1 MSRYYCQTSVSRQER
16 ANQRHHLI
24 ASSSLTLKLEVL
36 LGTLKEKLELAGL
49 PIKSTVAQFMASR
62 NPAWWT
68 VLHAIEPKD
77 RKKVTFATASQILL
91 SILDLLGVA
100 LIGVIGAL
108 SINGI
113 QSKRA
118 GNRVEQ
124 LLGFLNLDN
133 FTFQQQVAALG
144 ILATT
149 VLIAKTLLSIMI
161 SRRILNFL
169 SSRGA
174 RISHKILK
182 KFLSQDLTDVNKY
195 SQQEIIYASTTG
207 VQNLTTG
214 VIAATTNLLVDAS
227 LLFVLFI
234 GLAVVS
240 PSLAITTLATFIIIA
255 AILNSLMKNK
265 AFALGSDEMKYSVES
280 NEKIWEIL
288 NTYRE
293 ATVRNTRDY
302 YVDEIGQIRLKVSNA
317 IAQKIFLPYIGK
329 YVMEVS
335 MIVGAL
341 LITGVQFYFYD
352 ATAAITGLTLF
363 MAATTRIAPA
373 ILRLQQGLVQIKN
386 FLGNSAVTIELLKLE
401 REPDAK
407 AKEEVRPSSTMDFQP
422 EITLRNIDYKYEVD
436 SEFQIKD
443 LSLNIHAGEHVAFVG
458 PSGSGK
464 TTLVDIILGVIKP
477 DSGEVTISGISPLAA
492 FKNWPQC
499 VSYVPQQTSIS
510 NRSLR
515 ENILLG
521 LRAELENDTKIKSA
535 LSRAG
540 LPHLVDDLPNGL
552 DTVLGDNGFKLSGG
566 QRQRIGIARA
576 LYTSPSLLVMDEATS
591 ALDASTED
599 EITKTLLE
607 LKQEITLITIAHR
620 LSTVREADRVFYLD
634 KGRIEAEGTFDEVR
648 SKVPNFDIQANLM
661 GL

>member
-1 MSRYYCQTSVSRQER
+1 
-16 ANQRHHLI
+16 
-24 ASSSLTLKLEVL
+24 
-36 LGTLKEKLELAGL
+36 
-49 PIKSTVAQFMASR
+49 MASR
-62 NPAWWT
+62 NPAWWA

-77 RKKVTFATASQILL
+77 RKKVTFATVSQILL

-113 QSKRA
+113 QSKKA

-124 LLGFLNLDN
+124 LLEFLNLDN
-133 FTFQQQVAALG
+133 FTFQQQVAVLG
-144 ILATT
+144 ILATA

-182 KFLSQDLTDVNKY
+182 KFLNQDLTDVNKY

-214 VIAATTNLLVDAS
+214 IIAATTNLFVDAS
-227 LLFVLFI
+227 LLFVLFV

-240 PSLAITTLATFIIIA
+240 PSLAITTLTTFVIIA
-255 AILNSLMKNK
+255 AILNGLLKNK
-265 AFALGSDEMKYSVES
+265 AFAVGSDEMKYSVES

-302 YVDEIGQIRLKVSNA
+302 YVEEIGQIRLKVSNA

-386 FLGNSAVTIELLKLE
+386 FLGNSAVTIELLNLE
-401 REPDAK
+401 REPA
-407 AKEEVRPSSTMDFQP
+407 AKEQEEVQPSSTMDFQP
-422 EITLRNIDYKYEVD
+422 EIILRNIHYKYEGD

-443 LSLNIHAGEHVAFVG
+443 LSIKIHAGEHVAFVG

-464 TTLVDIILGVIKP
+464 TTLVDIILGVIRP
-477 DSGEVTISGISPLAA
+477 DSGEVTISGINPLKA
-492 FKNWPQC
+492 FKTWPQF
-499 VSYVPQQTSIS
+499 VSYVPQQTTIS

-521 LRAELENDTKIKSA
+521 LKAEHENDTKIQGA
-535 LSRAG
+535 LIKAG
-540 LPHLVDDLPNGL
+540 LRNLIGDLPNGL
-552 DTVLGDNGFKLSGG
+552 DTILGDNGFKLSGG

-576 LYTSPSLLVMDEATS
+576 LYSSPSLLVMDEATS

-607 LKQEITLITIAHR
+607 LREEFTLITIAHR

-634 KGRIEAEGTFDEVR
+634 QGRIEAEGTFDEVR
-648 SKVPNFDIQANLM
+648 GKVPNFDKQANLM

>member
-1 MSRYYCQTSVSRQER
+1 
-16 ANQRHHLI
+16 
-24 ASSSLTLKLEVL
+24 
-36 LGTLKEKLELAGL
+36 
-49 PIKSTVAQFMASR
+49 MASR

-113 QSKRA
+113 QSKKA

-124 LLGFLNLDN
+124 LLSFLNLDN
-133 FTFQQQVAALG
+133 FTFQQQVAVLG
-144 ILATT
+144 ILATS
-149 VLIAKTLLSIMI
+149 VLIAKTFLSILI

-182 KFLSQDLTDVNKY
+182 KFLSQDLTEVNKY

-214 VIAATTNLLVDAS
+214 VIAATTNLLVDSS
-227 LLFVLFI
+227 LLVVLFM
-234 GLAVVS
+234 GLFVVS
-240 PSLAITTLATFIIIA
+240 PSLAITTLVTFLLIA
-255 AILNSLMKNK
+255 GILHSLLKDR
-265 AFALGSDEMKYSVES
+265 AFGLGSDEMKFSVES

-293 ATVRNTRDY
+293 ATVRNTRNH
-302 YVDEIGQIRLKVSNA
+302 YVDEIGEIRLRVSDV
-317 IAQKIFLPYIGK
+317 IAQRIFMPYIGK

-373 ILRLQQGLVQIKN
+373 ILRLQQGMIQIKN
-386 FLGNSAVTIELLKLE
+386 YLGNSSVTIELLSLNAAIQE
-401 REPDAK
+401 SDES
-407 AKEEVRPSSTMDFQP
+407 EVLLTSPGVFQA
-422 EITLRNIDYKYEVD
+422 EVELKNVNFTYESN

-443 LSLNIHAGEHVAFVG
+443 LSFKIKSGQHVAFVG

-477 DSGEVTISGISPLAA
+477 DSGDIKMSGMKPLDAY
-492 FKNWPQC
+492 KNWPQS

-521 LRAELENDTKIKSA
+521 LDQDLESDVKIEQALAKSGLRNLVHELPE
-535 LSRAG
+535 G
-540 LPHLVDDLPNGL
+540 LN
-552 DTVLGDNGFKLSGG
+552 TVLGDNGFKLSGG

-599 EITKTLLE
+599 EITKTLHE

-620 LSTVREADRVFYLD
+620 LSTVREADCVFYLD
-634 KGRIEAEGTFDEVR
+634 KGRIEAEGTFEEVR
-648 SKVPNFDIQANLM
+648 SKVPNFDKQANLM

>member
-1 MSRYYCQTSVSRQER
+1 MEEPWPM
-16 ANQRHHLI
+16 
-24 ASSSLTLKLEVL
+24 LKLEVL
-36 LGTLKEKLELAGL
+36 LETHHQGKLELAGHS
-49 PIKSTVAQFMASR
+49 IKSSIARFMASR

-77 RKKVTFATASQILL
+77 RKKVTLATTFQILL

-108 SINGI
+108 SISGI
-113 QSKRA
+113 QSKKA

-124 LLGFLNLDN
+124 LLGFLNLEN
-133 FTFQQQVAALG
+133 LSFQQQVAVLG
-144 ILATT
+144 VIATL
-149 VLIAKTLLSIMI
+149 VLIAKTVLSILI

-169 SSRGA
+169 SSRSA
-174 RISHKILK
+174 MISQKILK
-182 KFLSQDLTDVNKY
+182 KLLNQDLTEINRY
-195 SQQEIIYASTTG
+195 SQQEVIYASTTG

-214 VIAATTNLLVDAS
+214 VIAATSNLFVDTSLLLV
-227 LLFVLFI
+227 LFF

-240 PSLAITTLATFIIIA
+240 PSLAVTTVVTFTIIGV
-255 AILNSLMKNK
+255 ILNNLMRNK
-265 AFALGSDEMKYSVES
+265 AFALGSDEMKFNVES

-293 ATVRNTRDY
+293 ATVRSTRDH
-302 YVDEIGQIRLKVSNA
+302 YVDEIGQIRLRVSNA

-352 ATAAITGLTLF
+352 AAAAITGLTLF

-386 FLGNSAVTIELLKLE
+386 YLGNSAVTIELLHLQE
-401 REPDAK
+401 DFENNSEANSNFIAPVNFRP
-407 AKEEVRPSSTMDFQP
+407 EVS
-422 EITLRNIDYKYEVD
+422 LRTVNYKYKENSD
-436 SEFQIKD
+436 FEIKN
-443 LSLNIHAGEHVAFVG
+443 LSLVIRSGEHVALVG

-464 TTLVDIILGVIKP
+464 TTLVDIILGVIRP
-477 DSGEVTISGISPLAA
+477 DSGQVTISGMPPLTA
-492 FKNWPQC
+492 FGIWPQF
-499 VSYVPQQTSIS
+499 VSYVPQQTTIS

-521 LRAELENDTKIKSA
+521 LKDESASDEKIQQVLSKS
-535 LSRAG
+535 G
-540 LPHLVDDLPNGL
+540 LGNLINDLPNGL

-620 LSTVREADRVFYLD
+620 LSTVRNADRVFYLD
-634 KGRIEAEGTFDEVR
+634 KGRIEAEGTFEEVR
-648 SKVPNFDIQANLM
+648 TRVPNFDKQANLM

>member
-1 MSRYYCQTSVSRQER
+1 
-16 ANQRHHLI
+16 
-24 ASSSLTLKLEVL
+24 
-36 LGTLKEKLELAGL
+36 
-49 PIKSTVAQFMASR
+49 MASR

-113 QSKRA
+113 QSKKA

-124 LLGFLNLDN
+124 LLEFLNLN
-133 FTFQQQVAALG
+133 NLTFQQQVAVLG
-144 ILATT
+144 ILATA

-182 KFLSQDLTDVNKY
+182 KFLNQDLTEVNKY

-214 VIAATTNLLVDAS
+214 VIAATTNLFVDAS
-227 LLFVLFI
+227 LLLVLFV

-240 PSLAITTLATFIIIA
+240 PSLAITTLTTFIIIA
-255 AILNSLMKNK
+255 AILNSLMKNR

-302 YVDEIGQIRLKVSNA
+302 YVDEIGQIRLRVSNA

-335 MIVGAL
+335 MILGAL

-386 FLGNSAVTIELLKLE
+386 FLGNSAVTIELLNLE

-407 AKEEVRPSSTMDFQP
+407 AKEEVHPSSTMDFQP

-443 LSLNIHAGEHVAFVG
+443 LSLNIHACEHVAFVG

-477 DSGEVTISGISPLAA
+477 DSGEVTISGFSPLAT
-492 FKNWPQC
+492 FKKWPQC

-521 LRAELENDTKIKSA
+521 LKTEFDNDMKIKNA
-535 LSRAG
+535 LSKAG
-540 LPHLVDDLPNGL
+540 LGNLIDDLPNGL
-552 DTVLGDNGFKLSGG
+552 DTILGDNGFKLSGG

-634 KGRIEAEGTFDEVR
+634 
-648 SKVPNFDIQANLM
+648 
-661 GL
+661 

>member
-1 MSRYYCQTSVSRQER
+1 MGSPLVPR
-16 ANQRHHLI
+16 
-24 ASSSLTLKLEVL
+24 LEVL
-36 LGTLKEKLELAGL
+36 LGTQDEKLELAGL
-49 PIKSTVAQFMASR
+49 SIKYSIARIMASR

-91 SILDLLGVA
+91 SVLDLLGVA

-113 QSKRA
+113 QSKKA
-118 GNRVEQ
+118 GNRVVQ
-124 LLGFLNLDN
+124 LLEFLNLDD
-133 FTFQQQVAALG
+133 FTFQQQVAVLG
-144 ILATT
+144 ILATA
-149 VLIAKTLLSIMI
+149 VLIAKTLLSIII

-182 KFLSQDLTDVNKY
+182 KFLNQDLTEVNKY

-214 VIAATTNLLVDAS
+214 VIAATTNLFVDAS
-227 LLFVLFI
+227 LLFVLFV
-234 GLAVVS
+234 GMAVVS
-240 PSLAITTLATFIIIA
+240 PSLAITTLTTFVIIA

-302 YVDEIGQIRLKVSNA
+302 YVDEIGQIRLRVSNA

-335 MIVGAL
+335 MILGAL

-386 FLGNSAVTIELLKLE
+386 FLGNSAVTIELLNLE
-401 REPDAK
+401 REPAAK
-407 AKEEVRPSSTMDFQP
+407 AREEVHSSSTMDFHP
-422 EITLRNIDYKYEVD
+422 DITLRNIDYKYEVD

-443 LSLNIHAGEHVAFVG
+443 LSLKIHAGEHVAFVG

-477 DSGEVTISGISPLAA
+477 DSGEVTISGIDPLAA
-492 FKNWPQC
+492 FKTWPQC

-521 LRAELENDTKIKSA
+521 LKAELENDTKIERT
-535 LSRAG
+535 LSKAG
-540 LPHLVDDLPNGL
+540 LGNLIDNLPNGL
-552 DTVLGDNGFKLSGG
+552 DTILGDNGFKLSGG

-634 KGRIEAEGTFDEVR
+634 KGRIEAEGTFEEVR
-648 SKVPNFDIQANLM
+648 GKVPNFDKQANLM

>member
-1 MSRYYCQTSVSRQER
+1 MET
-16 ANQRHHLI
+16 HHH
-24 ASSSLTLKLEVL
+24 
-36 LGTLKEKLELAGL
+36 GKLELAGL
-49 PIKSTVAQFMASR
+49 LIKSSIARLMASR

-113 QSKRA
+113 QSKKA

-124 LLGFLNLDN
+124 LLSFLNLDN
-133 FTFQQQVAALG
+133 FTFQQQVAVLG
-144 ILATT
+144 ILATS
-149 VLIAKTLLSIMI
+149 VLIAKTFLSILI

-182 KFLSQDLTDVNKY
+182 KFLSQDLTEVNKY

-214 VIAATTNLLVDAS
+214 VIAATTNLLVDSS
-227 LLFVLFI
+227 LLVVLFM
-234 GLAVVS
+234 GLFVVS
-240 PSLAITTLATFIIIA
+240 PSLAITTLVTFLLIA
-255 AILNSLMKNK
+255 GILHSLLKDR
-265 AFALGSDEMKYSVES
+265 AFGLGSDEMKFSVES

-293 ATVRNTRDY
+293 ATVRNTRNH
-302 YVDEIGQIRLKVSNA
+302 YVDEISEIRLRVSDV
-317 IAQKIFLPYIGK
+317 IAQRIFMPYIGK

-373 ILRLQQGLVQIKN
+373 ILRLQQGMIQIKN
-386 FLGNSAVTIELLKLE
+386 YLGNSSVTIELLSLNAAIQE
-401 REPDAK
+401 SDES
-407 AKEEVRPSSTMDFQP
+407 EVLLTSTGVFQA
-422 EITLRNIDYKYEVD
+422 EVELKNVNFTYESN

-443 LSLNIHAGEHVAFVG
+443 LSFKIKSGQHVAFVG

-477 DSGEVTISGISPLAA
+477 DSGDIKMSGMKPLDAY
-492 FKNWPQC
+492 KNWPQS

-521 LRAELENDTKIKSA
+521 LDQDLESDVKIEQALAKSGLRNLVHELPE
-535 LSRAG
+535 G
-540 LPHLVDDLPNGL
+540 LN
-552 DTVLGDNGFKLSGG
+552 TVLGDNGFKLSGG

-599 EITKTLLE
+599 EITKTLHE

-634 KGRIEAEGTFDEVR
+634 KGRIEAEGTFEEVR
-648 SKVPNFDIQANLM
+648 SKVPNFDKQANLM

>member
-1 MSRYYCQTSVSRQER
+1 
-16 ANQRHHLI
+16 
-24 ASSSLTLKLEVL
+24 
-36 LGTLKEKLELAGL
+36 
-49 PIKSTVAQFMASR
+49 MASR

-108 SINGI
+108 SISGI
-113 QSKRA
+113 QSKKA

-124 LLGFLNLDN
+124 LLTFLNLEN
-133 FTFQQQVAALG
+133 LTFQQQVAVLG
-144 ILATT
+144 VLATS
-149 VLIAKTLLSIMI
+149 VLIAKTLLSILI
-161 SRRILNFL
+161 SRKILYFL

-174 RISHKILK
+174 KISHKILK
-182 KFLSQDLTDVNKY
+182 KFLNQDLTEVNKY

-214 VIAATTNLLVDAS
+214 VIAATTSLIVDAS
-227 LLFVLFI
+227 LLIVLFI
-234 GLAVVS
+234 GLVVVS
-240 PSLAITTLATFIIIA
+240 PSLAVTTLTTFLIIA
-255 AILNSLMKNK
+255 IILNGSMKNK
-265 AFALGSDEMKYSVES
+265 AFALGSDEMKYSVSS

-293 ATVRNTRDY
+293 ATVRNTRNH

-341 LITGVQFYFYD
+341 LITGVQFYLYD

-386 FLGNSAVTIELLKLE
+386 FLGNSAITIELLNFQADIGNLG
-401 REPDAK
+401 
-407 AKEEVRPSSTMDFQP
+407 EEHANFMTPKDFRP
-422 EITLRNIDYKYEVD
+422 EVTLNNLSYKYKID
-436 SEFQIKD
+436 SEFEIKD
-443 LSLNIHAGEHVAFVG
+443 LSLQIRSGEHVAFVG

-464 TTLVDIILGVIKP
+464 TTLVDLILGVIKP
-477 DSGEVTISGISPLAA
+477 DLGQVTISGVPPLVA
-492 FKNWPQC
+492 FGLWPQN
-499 VSYVPQQTSIS
+499 VSYVPQQTTIS

-521 LRAELENDTKIKSA
+521 LHQDFESDVKIERALVKSGLGHLIHELPA
-535 LSRAG
+535 
-540 LPHLVDDLPNGL
+540 GL

-599 EITKTLLE
+599 EITRTLVE
-607 LKQEITLITIAHR
+607 LKKEITLITIAHR
-620 LSTVREADRVFYLD
+620 LSTVRDADRVFYLD
-634 KGRIEAEGTFDEVR
+634 KGQIKAEGTFDEVR
-648 SKVPNFDIQANLM
+648 DKVPNFDKQANLM

>member
-1 MSRYYCQTSVSRQER
+1 
-16 ANQRHHLI
+16 
-24 ASSSLTLKLEVL
+24 
-36 LGTLKEKLELAGL
+36 
-49 PIKSTVAQFMASR
+49 MASR
-62 NPAWWT
+62 NPGWWT

-113 QSKRA
+113 QSKKA

-124 LLGFLNLDN
+124 LLEFLNLDN

-144 ILATT
+144 ILATA

-182 KFLSQDLTDVNKY
+182 KFLNQDLTEVNKY

-214 VIAATTNLLVDAS
+214 VIAATTNLFVDAS
-227 LLFVLFI
+227 LLFVLFV
-234 GLAVVS
+234 GLALVS
-240 PSLAITTLATFIIIA
+240 PSLAITTLTTFVIIA
-255 AILNSLMKNK
+255 TILNSLMKNK

-302 YVDEIGQIRLKVSNA
+302 YVDEIGEIRLRVSNA

-373 ILRLQQGLVQIKN
+373 ILRLQQGLAQIKN
-386 FLGNSAVTIELLKLE
+386 FLGNSAVTIELLTLE

-443 LSLNIHAGEHVAFVG
+443 LSLKIHAGEHVAFVG

-464 TTLVDIILGVIKP
+464 TTLVDIILGVIRP
-477 DSGEVTISGISPLAA
+477 DSGEVTISRINPLEA
-492 FKNWPQC
+492 FKKWPQC

-521 LRAELENDTKIKSA
+521 LRAELENDTKIESA

-648 SKVPNFDIQANLM
+648 SKVPNFDKQANLM

>member
-1 MSRYYCQTSVSRQER
+1 M
-16 ANQRHHLI
+16 
-24 ASSSLTLKLEVL
+24 KD
-36 LGTLKEKLELAGL
+36 LELAGL
-49 PIKSTVAQFMASR
+49 LIKSSIARFMASR
-62 NPAWWT
+62 SPAWWT
-68 VLHAIEPKD
+68 VVHAIEPKD
-77 RKKVTFATASQILL
+77 RKKVSLATTAQIFL

-113 QSKRA
+113 QSKKA
-118 GNRVEQ
+118 GGRVEQ
-124 LLGFLNLDN
+124 LLEFLNLDN
-133 FTFQQQVAALG
+133 FSFQQQVAILG
-144 ILATT
+144 LLATL
-149 VLIAKTLLSIMI
+149 VLISKTLLSILI

-174 RISHKILK
+174 IISRKILK
-182 KFLSQDLTDVNKY
+182 KFLNQDLSEVNRY

-214 VIAATTNLLVDAS
+214 VIAATSNLLVDSS
-227 LLFVLFI
+227 LLIVLFI
-234 GLAVVS
+234 GLAAVS
-240 PSLAITTLATFIIIA
+240 PSLAATTLVTFLLIA
-255 AILNSLMKNK
+255 AILNNLMRNK
-265 AFALGSDEMKYSVES
+265 AFSIGSDEMRFSIES

-302 YVDEIGQIRLKVSNA
+302 YIEEISRIRLKVSNA

-341 LITGVQFYFYD
+341 LITGIQFYFYD

-386 FLGNSAVTIELLKLE
+386 YLGNSAVTIELLQLSATFQSR
-401 REPDAK
+401 REIDSTLNQLTEFRPEVVV
-407 AKEEVRPSSTMDFQP
+407 EEINYRYENESDF
-422 EITLRNIDYKYEVD
+422 EIR
-436 SEFQIKD
+436 D
-443 LSLNIHAGEHVAFVG
+443 LSLKISSGEHVAFVG

-464 TTLVDIILGVIKP
+464 TTLVDIILGVLRP
-477 DSGEVTISGISPLAA
+477 VSGLVTISGIPPLEA
-492 FKNWPQC
+492 FKSWPQL
-499 VSYVPQQTSIS
+499 VSYVPQQTVIS

-521 LRAELENDTKIKSA
+521 LEDSSENDGKIEQALIKSGLENLIN
-535 LSRAG
+535 
-540 LPHLVDDLPNGL
+540 DLPDGL

-576 LYTSPSLLVMDEATS
+576 LFTDPLLLVMDEATS

-599 EITKTLLE
+599 DITKTLRE
-607 LKQEITLITIAHR
+607 LKKKMTLITIAHR
-620 LSTVREADRVFYLD
+620 LSTVREADRVFYLN
-634 KGRIEAEGTFDEVR
+634 KGCVEAVGTFEEVR
-648 SKVPNFDIQANLM
+648 IKVPNFDKQANLM

>member
-1 MSRYYCQTSVSRQER
+1 
-16 ANQRHHLI
+16 
-24 ASSSLTLKLEVL
+24 
-36 LGTLKEKLELAGL
+36 
-49 PIKSTVAQFMASR
+49 MASR
-62 NPAWWT
+62 NAAWWT
-68 VLHAIEPKD
+68 VLHAVEPKD
-77 RKKVTFATASQILL
+77 RKKVFFATGSQILL

-113 QSKRA
+113 QSKKA

-124 LLGFLNLDN
+124 LLEFLNLNN
-133 FTFQQQVAALG
+133 FTFQQQVAVLG
-144 ILATT
+144 VIATV

-174 RISHKILK
+174 KISRKILK
-182 KFLSQDLTDVNKY
+182 KFLNQDLTEVNKY

-214 VIAATTNLLVDAS
+214 VIAATTSLFVDVS
-227 LLFVLFI
+227 LLFILFV

-240 PSLAITTLATFIIIA
+240 PSLAITTLTTFVIIA
-255 AILNSLMKNK
+255 AILNGLLKNK

-293 ATVRNTRDY
+293 AAVRNTRDY
-302 YVDEIGQIRLKVSNA
+302 YVEEIGQIRLKVSNA

-386 FLGNSAVTIELLKLE
+386 FLGNSAVTIELLNLE
-401 REPDAK
+401 REPARK
-407 AKEEVRPSSTMDFQP
+407 EQEEVQPGSTMDFQP
-422 EITLRNIDYKYEVD
+422 EIILRNIDYKYEVD

-443 LSLNIHAGEHVAFVG
+443 LSIKIHAGEHVAFVG

-464 TTLVDIILGVIKP
+464 TTLVDIILGVIRP
-477 DSGEVTISGISPLAA
+477 DSGDVTISGINPLAA
-492 FKNWPQC
+492 FKIWPQC

-521 LRAELENDTKIKSA
+521 LKAELENDTKIQRA
-535 LSRAG
+535 LTKAG
-540 LPHLVDDLPNGL
+540 LQNLIDDLPNGL
-552 DTVLGDNGFKLSGG
+552 DTILGDNGFKLSGG

-591 ALDASTED
+591 ALDASAED
-599 EITKTLLE
+599 EITKTLLA

-634 KGRIEAEGTFDEVR
+634 KGRIEAEGTFEEVR
-648 SKVPNFDIQANLM
+648 IKVPNFDKQANLM

>member
-1 MSRYYCQTSVSRQER
+1 
-16 ANQRHHLI
+16 
-24 ASSSLTLKLEVL
+24 
-36 LGTLKEKLELAGL
+36 
-49 PIKSTVAQFMASR
+49 
-62 NPAWWT
+62 
-68 VLHAIEPKD
+68 
-77 RKKVTFATASQILL
+77 
-91 SILDLLGVA
+91 
-100 LIGVIGAL
+100 
-108 SINGI
+108 
-113 QSKRA
+113 
-118 GNRVEQ
+118 
-124 LLGFLNLDN
+124 
-133 FTFQQQVAALG
+133 
-144 ILATT
+144 
-149 VLIAKTLLSIMI
+149 MI
-161 SRRILNFL
+161 SQ
-169 SSRGA
+169 
-174 RISHKILK
+174 KILK
-182 KFLSQDLTDVNKY
+182 KLLNQDLTEINRY

-214 VIAATTNLLVDAS
+214 VIAATSNLFVDTSLLLV
-227 LLFVLFI
+227 LFF

-240 PSLAITTLATFIIIA
+240 PSLAVTTLVTFTIIA
-255 AILNSLMKNK
+255 VILNNLMRKK
-265 AFALGSDEMKYSVES
+265 AFALGSDEMKFNVES

-293 ATVRNTRDY
+293 ATVRSTRDH
-302 YVDEIGQIRLKVSNA
+302 YVDEIGQIRLRVSNA

-386 FLGNSAVTIELLKLE
+386 YLGNSAVTIELLHLQE
-401 REPDAK
+401 DFENNSEANSNFIAPVNFRP
-407 AKEEVRPSSTMDFQP
+407 EVS
-422 EITLRNIDYKYEVD
+422 LRTVNYKYKENSD
-436 SEFQIKD
+436 FEIKN
-443 LSLNIHAGEHVAFVG
+443 LSLVIRSGEHVALVG

-464 TTLVDIILGVIKP
+464 TTLVDIILGVIRP
-477 DSGEVTISGISPLAA
+477 DSGQVTISGMPPLTA
-492 FKNWPQC
+492 FGIWPQF
-499 VSYVPQQTSIS
+499 VSYVPQQTTIS

-521 LRAELENDTKIKSA
+521 LKDESASDEKIQQVLSKS
-535 LSRAG
+535 G
-540 LPHLVDDLPNGL
+540 LGNLINDLPNGL

-607 LKQEITLITIAHR
+607 LKQEITLVTIAHR
-620 LSTVREADRVFYLD
+620 LSTVRNADRVFYLD
-634 KGRIEAEGTFDEVR
+634 KGRIEAEGTFEEVR
-648 SKVPNFDIQANLM
+648 TRVPNFDKQANLM

>member
-1 MSRYYCQTSVSRQER
+1 
-16 ANQRHHLI
+16 LI
-24 ASSSLTLKLEVL
+24 E
-36 LGTLKEKLELAGL
+36 
-49 PIKSTVAQFMASR
+49 
-62 NPAWWT
+62 
-68 VLHAIEPKD
+68 
-77 RKKVTFATASQILL
+77 
-91 SILDLLGVA
+91 
-100 LIGVIGAL
+100 
-108 SINGI
+108 
-113 QSKRA
+113 
-118 GNRVEQ
+118 
-124 LLGFLNLDN
+124 
-133 FTFQQQVAALG
+133 
-144 ILATT
+144 
-149 VLIAKTLLSIMI
+149 
-161 SRRILNFL
+161 
-169 SSRGA
+169 
-174 RISHKILK
+174 
-182 KFLSQDLTDVNKY
+182 VNKF

-214 VIAATTNLLVDAS
+214 VIAATSNLFVDTS
-227 LLFVLFI
+227 LLIVLFV
-234 GLAVVS
+234 GLVVVS
-240 PSLAITTLATFIIIA
+240 PSLAITTVMTFAIIA
-255 AILNSLMKNK
+255 AILNSLMKNR
-265 AFALGSDEMKYSVES
+265 AFALGSDEMKYSVAS

-302 YVDEIGQIRLKVSNA
+302 YVDEIGKIRLKVSDA

-341 LITGVQFYFYD
+341 LITGIQFYLYD

-386 FLGNSAVTIELLKLE
+386 YLGNSSVTISLLNLKITSENDDSEKSSNSTFEFYPKVELSK
-401 REPDAK
+401 
-407 AKEEVRPSSTMDFQP
+407 
-422 EITLRNIDYKYEVD
+422 INYKYKAD
-436 SEFQIKD
+436 SDFEISE
-443 LSLNIHAGEHVAFVG
+443 LSLEIKPGEHVAFVG

-477 DSGEVTISGISPLAA
+477 DGGRVTISGVPPLVS
-492 FKNWPQC
+492 FRTWPKK

-521 LRAELENDTKIKSA
+521 LQEDSDNDEKIQNALKKSGLGNLVNELPK
-535 LSRAG
+535 
-540 LPHLVDDLPNGL
+540 GL
-552 DTVLGDNGFKLSGG
+552 DTLLGDNGFKLSGG

-576 LYTSPSLLVMDEATS
+576 LFTTPSLLIMDEATS

-599 EITKTLLE
+599 DITKTLLE

-620 LSTVREADRVFYLD
+620 LSTVRNADRVFYLE
-634 KGRIEAEGTFDEVR
+634 KGRIKAEGTFEEVR
-648 SKVPNFDIQANLM
+648 KIVPNFDIQASLM

>member
-1 MSRYYCQTSVSRQER
+1 
-16 ANQRHHLI
+16 
-24 ASSSLTLKLEVL
+24 
-36 LGTLKEKLELAGL
+36 
-49 PIKSTVAQFMASR
+49 MALR

-68 VLHAIEPKD
+68 VLLAIELKD
-77 RKKVTFATASQILL
+77 RKKVTLATAYQILL
-91 SILDLLGVA
+91 SVLDLLGVA

-113 QSKRA
+113 QSKKA

-124 LLGFLNLDN
+124 LLRFLNLDN
-133 FTFQQQVAALG
+133 LSFQQQVAVLG
-144 ILATT
+144 GIATL
-149 VLIAKTLLSIMI
+149 VLIAKTILSILI

-169 SSRGA
+169 SSRSA
-174 RISHKILK
+174 KISPKILRK
-182 KFLSQDLTDVNKY
+182 LLNQDLTEINKY

-214 VIAATTNLLVDAS
+214 VIAATSNLLVDTS
-227 LLFVLFI
+227 LLLVLFL
-234 GLAVVS
+234 GLAFVS
-240 PSLAITTLATFIIIA
+240 PLLAITTLVTFTIIA
-255 AILNSLMKNK
+255 VILNNLMRNK
-265 AFALGSDEMKYSVES
+265 AFALGSDEMKFSVES

-293 ATVRNTRDY
+293 ATVRSTRDQ

-341 LITGVQFYFYD
+341 LISGVQFYFYD

-386 FLGNSAVTIELLKLE
+386 YLGNSAVTIELLHLQENLE
-401 REPDAK
+401 NISEADSNFIAPINFRP
-407 AKEEVRPSSTMDFQP
+407 EVSLSKV
-422 EITLRNIDYKYEVD
+422 NYKYKED
-436 SEFQIKD
+436 SDFEIKN
-443 LSLNIHAGEHVAFVG
+443 LSLEIRSGEHVALVG

-464 TTLVDIILGVIKP
+464 TTLVDIVLGVIRP
-477 DSGEVTISGISPLAA
+477 DSGQVTISGMPPLTA
-492 FKNWPQC
+492 FGIWPQY
-499 VSYVPQQTSIS
+499 VSYVPQQTTIS

-521 LRAELENDTKIKSA
+521 LKDESASDEKIQQA
-535 LSRAG
+535 LSKSG
-540 LPHLVDDLPNGL
+540 LGNLINDLPNGL

-620 LSTVREADRVFYLD
+620 LSTVRNADRVFYLD
-634 KGRIEAEGTFDEVR
+634 EGRIEAEGTFEEVR
-648 SKVPNFDIQANLM
+648 TRVPNFDKQANLM

>member
-1 MSRYYCQTSVSRQER
+1 MAETWSM
-16 ANQRHHLI
+16 
-24 ASSSLTLKLEVL
+24 LKLEVL
-36 LGTLKEKLELAGL
+36 LETHHQGKLELAGH
-49 PIKSTVAQFMASR
+49 PIKSSIARFMALR

-68 VLHAIEPKD
+68 VLHAIELKD
-77 RKKVTFATASQILL
+77 RKKVTLATASQILL
-91 SILDLLGVA
+91 SVLDLLGVA

-113 QSKRA
+113 QSKKA

-124 LLGFLNLDN
+124 LLRFLNLDN
-133 FTFQQQVAALG
+133 LSFQQQVAVLG
-144 ILATT
+144 GIATL
-149 VLIAKTLLSIMI
+149 VLIAKTILSILI

-169 SSRGA
+169 SSRSA
-174 RISHKILK
+174 KISPKILRK
-182 KFLSQDLTDVNKY
+182 LLNQDLTEINKY

-214 VIAATTNLLVDAS
+214 VIAATSNLLVDTS
-227 LLFVLFI
+227 LLLVLFL
-234 GLAVVS
+234 GLAFVS
-240 PSLAITTLATFIIIA
+240 PLLAITTLVTFTIIA
-255 AILNSLMKNK
+255 VILNNLMRNK
-265 AFALGSDEMKYSVES
+265 AFALGSDEMKFSVES

-293 ATVRNTRDY
+293 ATVRSTRDQ

-386 FLGNSAVTIELLKLE
+386 YLGNSAVTIELLHLQENLE
-401 REPDAK
+401 NISEADSNFIAPINFRP
-407 AKEEVRPSSTMDFQP
+407 EVSLSKV
-422 EITLRNIDYKYEVD
+422 NYKYKED
-436 SEFQIKD
+436 SDFEIKN
-443 LSLNIHAGEHVAFVG
+443 LSLEIRSGEHVALVG

-464 TTLVDIILGVIKP
+464 TTLVDIVLGVIRP
-477 DSGEVTISGISPLAA
+477 DSGQVTISGMPPLTA
-492 FKNWPQC
+492 FGIWPQY
-499 VSYVPQQTSIS
+499 VSYVPQQTTIS

-521 LRAELENDTKIKSA
+521 LKDESASDEKIQQA
-535 LSRAG
+535 LSKSG
-540 LPHLVDDLPNGL
+540 LGNLINDLPNGL

-620 LSTVREADRVFYLD
+620 LSTVRNADRVFYLD
-634 KGRIEAEGTFDEVR
+634 EGRIEAEGTFEEVR
-648 SKVPNFDIQANLM
+648 TRVPNFDKQANLM

>member
-1 MSRYYCQTSVSRQER
+1 
-16 ANQRHHLI
+16 
-24 ASSSLTLKLEVL
+24 
-36 LGTLKEKLELAGL
+36 
-49 PIKSTVAQFMASR
+49 MASR

-77 RKKVTFATASQILL
+77 RKKVTLATASQILL
-91 SILDLLGVA
+91 SILDLLGVT

-113 QSKRA
+113 QSKKA

-124 LLGFLNLDN
+124 LLEFLNLDN
-133 FTFQQQVAALG
+133 LTFQQQVAVLG
-144 ILATT
+144 ILATA
-149 VLIAKTLLSIMI
+149 VLISKTLLSIMI

-182 KFLSQDLTDVNKY
+182 KFLNQDLTEVNKY

-214 VIAATTNLLVDAS
+214 VIAATTNLFVDVS
-227 LLFVLFI
+227 LLFILFV

-240 PSLAITTLATFIIIA
+240 PSLAITTLATFVIIA
-255 AILNSLMKNK
+255 AILNSLMRNK
-265 AFALGSDEMKYSVES
+265 AFGLGSDEMKYSVES

-386 FLGNSAVTIELLKLE
+386 YLGNSTVTIELLNLQ
-401 REPDAK
+401 RDLDVK
-407 AKEEVRPSSTMDFQP
+407 AQEDGSSNATVDFQP
-422 EITLRNIDYKYEVD
+422 EISLSNVNYKYKAD
-436 SEFQIKD
+436 SEFEIKGM
-443 LSLNIHAGEHVAFVG
+443 SFRINPGEHVAFVG

-464 TTLVDIILGVIKP
+464 TTLVDLILGVIRP
-477 DSGEVTISGISPLAA
+477 DSGEVTISGINPLAA
-492 FKNWPQC
+492 FKTWPQC

-521 LRAELENDTKIKSA
+521 LKAELENDMKIQGALTK
-535 LSRAG
+535 AG
-540 LPHLVDDLPNGL
+540 LRNLVDDLPNGL
-552 DTVLGDNGFKLSGG
+552 DTILGDNGFKLSGG

-576 LYTSPSLLVMDEATS
+576 LYTSPLLLVMDEATS

-607 LKQEITLITIAHR
+607 LKEEITLITIAHR

-648 SKVPNFDIQANLM
+648 GKVPNFDKQANLM

>member
-1 MSRYYCQTSVSRQER
+1 MVSTESV
-16 ANQRHHLI
+16 
-24 ASSSLTLKLEVL
+24 LKLEVL
-36 LGTLKEKLELAGL
+36 LVTHQHGILELAGS
-49 PIKSTVAQFMASR
+49 PIKSSIARFMASR

-68 VLHAIEPKD
+68 VLHAIEPRD
-77 RKKVTFATASQILL
+77 RKKVVLGTTIQILL
-91 SILDLLGVA
+91 SILDLAGVA

-113 QSKRA
+113 QSKKA

-124 LLGFLNLDN
+124 LLTLLHLDG

-144 ILATT
+144 IFATL
-149 VLIAKTLLSIMI
+149 VLITKTLLSILI

-169 SSRGA
+169 SNRGA
-174 RISHKILK
+174 RISHMILK
-182 KFLSQDLTDVNKY
+182 KFLSQDLNEVTKY

-214 VIAATTNLLVDAS
+214 VIAATTNLLVDAA
-227 LLFVLFI
+227 LLIVLFI
-234 GLAVVS
+234 GLSLVS
-240 PSLAITTLATFIIIA
+240 PSLAITTVATFAIIGA
-255 AILNSLMKNK
+255 TLNFLMKNK
-265 AFALGSDEMKYSVES
+265 AFALGSAEMQYSVES

-302 YVDEIGQIRLKVSNA
+302 YVDEIGKIRLKVSNA

-373 ILRLQQGLVQIKN
+373 ILRLQQGSVQIKN
-386 FLGNSAVTIELLKLE
+386 YLGNSAVTIELLSLKTESETHVGLE
-401 REPDAK
+401 NIPKSNVDFHP
-407 AKEEVRPSSTMDFQP
+407 EV
-422 EITLRNIDYKYEVD
+422 TLSEVNYKYKVD
-436 SEFQIKD
+436 SDFKIENLNLQIRR
-443 LSLNIHAGEHVAFVG
+443 GQHVAFVG

-477 DSGEVTISGISPLAA
+477 DTGRVTISGMPPLVT
-492 FKNWPQC
+492 FRTWPQK

-521 LRAELENDTKIKSA
+521 LPQVFADDEKIKGVLRKS
-535 LSRAG
+535 G
-540 LPHLVDDLPNGL
+540 LESLIVELPNGL

-591 ALDASTED
+591 ALDATTED

-620 LSTVREADRVFYLD
+620 LSTVRNADRVFYLD
-634 KGRIEAEGTFDEVR
+634 NGRIDAEGTFEEVR
-648 SKVPNFDIQANLM
+648 IKVPNFDKQANLM

>member
-1 MSRYYCQTSVSRQER
+1 M
-16 ANQRHHLI
+16 
-24 ASSSLTLKLEVL
+24 
-36 LGTLKEKLELAGL
+36 AGH
-49 PIKSTVAQFMASR
+49 PIKSSIARFMALR

-77 RKKVTFATASQILL
+77 RKKVTLATASQILL

-113 QSKRA
+113 QSKKA

-133 FTFQQQVAALG
+133 LSFQHQVAVLG
-144 ILATT
+144 VIATF
-149 VLIAKTLLSIMI
+149 VLIAKTILSILI

-174 RISHKILK
+174 KISHKILRK
-182 KFLSQDLTDVNKY
+182 LLNQDLTEINRY

-214 VIAATTNLLVDAS
+214 VIAATSNLLVDTS
-227 LLFVLFI
+227 LLLVLFF

-240 PSLAITTLATFIIIA
+240 PSLAITTLVTFTIIA
-255 AILNSLMKNK
+255 VILNNLMRNK
-265 AFALGSDEMKYSVES
+265 AFALGSDEMKFSVES

-293 ATVRNTRDY
+293 ATVRSTRDH

-352 ATAAITGLTLF
+352 ATTAITGLTLF

-386 FLGNSAVTIELLKLE
+386 YLGNSAVTIELLHLQADLE
-401 REPDAK
+401 SISEADSGFINSIDFRP
-407 AKEEVRPSSTMDFQP
+407 EVSLSKVNYRYQA
-422 EITLRNIDYKYEVD
+422 D
-436 SEFQIKD
+436 SEFEIKN
-443 LSLNIHAGEHVAFVG
+443 LSLGIRSGEHVAFVG

-464 TTLVDIILGVIKP
+464 TTLVDIILGVIRP
-477 DSGEVTISGISPLAA
+477 DSGQVTISGMPPLTA
-492 FKNWPQC
+492 FGIWPQH
-499 VSYVPQQTSIS
+499 VSYVPQQTTIS

-521 LRAELENDTKIKSA
+521 LKDDSASDEKIQQA
-535 LSRAG
+535 LSKSG
-540 LPHLVDDLPNGL
+540 LGNLINDLPNGL

-607 LKQEITLITIAHR
+607 LQQRITLITIAHR
-620 LSTVREADRVFYLD
+620 LSTVRNADRVFYLD
-634 KGRIEAEGTFDEVR
+634 NGRIEAEGTFEEVR
-648 SKVPNFDIQANLM
+648 TKVPNFDKQANLM

>member
-1 MSRYYCQTSVSRQER
+1 
-16 ANQRHHLI
+16 
-24 ASSSLTLKLEVL
+24 
-36 LGTLKEKLELAGL
+36 
-49 PIKSTVAQFMASR
+49 MASR

-113 QSKRA
+113 QSKKA

-124 LLGFLNLDN
+124 LLEFLNLSN
-133 FTFQQQVAALG
+133 FTFQQQVAVLG
-144 ILATT
+144 ILATA
-149 VLIAKTLLSIMI
+149 VLIAKTLLSIII

-182 KFLSQDLTDVNKY
+182 KFLNQDLTEVNKY

-214 VIAATTNLLVDAS
+214 VIAATTNLFVDAS
-227 LLFVLFI
+227 LLLVLFV

-240 PSLAITTLATFIIIA
+240 PSLAITTLTTFVIIA
-255 AILNSLMKNK
+255 TILNSLMKNK

-302 YVDEIGQIRLKVSNA
+302 YVDEIGQIRLRVSNA

-386 FLGNSAVTIELLKLE
+386 YLGNSAVTIELLNLQKNQDKEIQNVGDLK
-401 REPDAK
+401 AK
-407 AKEEVRPSSTMDFQP
+407 ASFQP
-422 EITLRNIDYKYEVD
+422 EISLRNVNYRYKAD
-436 SEFQIKD
+436 SEFEICGMSFKIR
-443 LSLNIHAGEHVAFVG
+443 SGEHVAFVG

-464 TTLVDIILGVIKP
+464 TTLVDIILGVIRP
-477 DSGEVTISGISPLAA
+477 DSGEVTISGINPLEA
-492 FKNWPQC
+492 FKTWPQC

-521 LRAELENDTKIKSA
+521 LKAEFENDMKIQGA
-535 LSRAG
+535 LSKAG
-540 LPHLVDDLPNGL
+540 LQNLIDDLPHGL

-620 LSTVREADRVFYLD
+620 LSTVREADRVFYLN
-634 KGRIEAEGTFDEVR
+634 KGRIEAEGTFEEVR
-648 SKVPNFDIQANLM
+648 SKVPNFDKQANLM

>member
-1 MSRYYCQTSVSRQER
+1 
-16 ANQRHHLI
+16 
-24 ASSSLTLKLEVL
+24 
-36 LGTLKEKLELAGL
+36 
-49 PIKSTVAQFMASR
+49 MASR

-68 VLHAIEPKD
+68 VLHAIEPTD

-91 SILDLLGVA
+91 SILDLVGVA

-113 QSKRA
+113 QSKKA
-118 GNRVEQ
+118 GSRVEQ
-124 LLGFLNLDN
+124 LLAFLNLES
-133 FTFQQQVAALG
+133 FTFQQQVAVLG
-144 ILATT
+144 ILATL
-149 VLIAKTLLSIMI
+149 VLIAKTLLSILI

-182 KFLSQDLTDVNKY
+182 KFLSQDLTEVNKY

-214 VIAATTNLLVDAS
+214 VIAATTNLLVDSS
-227 LLFVLFI
+227 LLGVLFI
-234 GLAVVS
+234 GLFVVS
-240 PSLAITTLATFIIIA
+240 PSLAVTTLVTFLLIGG
-255 AILNSLMKNK
+255 ILHTLLKDK
-265 AFALGSDEMKYSVES
+265 AFGLGSAEMKFSVES

-293 ATVRNTRDY
+293 ATVRNTRNH
-302 YVDEIGQIRLKVSNA
+302 YVNEISDIRLRVSDV
-317 IAQKIFLPYIGK
+317 IAQRIFMPYIGK

-373 ILRLQQGLVQIKN
+373 ILRLQQGMIQIKN
-386 FLGNSAVTIELLKLE
+386 YLGNSSVTIELLSLSVAAQETEESKDSLIST
-401 REPDAK
+401 EPFQA
-407 AKEEVRPSSTMDFQP
+407 EVELKNIHFTYESS
-422 EITLRNIDYKYEVD
+422 

-443 LSLNIHAGEHVAFVG
+443 LNLKIKPGQHVAFVG

-477 DSGEVTISGISPLAA
+477 NSGDITMSGMKPLDA
-492 FKNWPQC
+492 FKNWPQS
-499 VSYVPQQTSIS
+499 VSYVPQLTSIS

-521 LRAELENDTKIKSA
+521 LDQDFESDKNIERALEKSGLRNLIHELPD
-535 LSRAG
+535 
-540 LPHLVDDLPNGL
+540 GL
-552 DTVLGDNGFKLSGG
+552 DTILGDNGFKLSGG

-620 LSTVREADRVFYLD
+620 LSTVREADRVYYLD
-634 KGRIEAEGTFDEVR
+634 KGRIEAEGTFEEVR
-648 SKVPNFDIQANLM
+648 SKVPNFDKQANLM

>member
-1 MSRYYCQTSVSRQER
+1 M
-16 ANQRHHLI
+16 
-24 ASSSLTLKLEVL
+24 
-36 LGTLKEKLELAGL
+36 AGL
-49 PIKSTVAQFMASR
+49 PIKSSIKRFLASR

-68 VLHAIEPKD
+68 VLNSIEPRD
-77 RKKVTFATASQILL
+77 RKRLTLATASQILL
-91 SILDLLGVA
+91 SILDLIGVA

-113 QSKRA
+113 QSKKA

-124 LLGFLNLDN
+124 LLSFLNLDG
-133 FTFQQQVAALG
+133 FTFQQQVAVLG
-144 ILATT
+144 ILATL
-149 VLIAKTLLSIMI
+149 VLITKTLFSILI

-169 SSRGA
+169 STRGA
-174 RISHKILK
+174 RISHRILK
-182 KFLSQDLTDVNKY
+182 KFLSQDLTEVNKY
-195 SQQEIIYASTTG
+195 SQQEIIHASTAG

-214 VIAATTNLLVDAS
+214 VIAATSNLLVDSS
-227 LLFVLFI
+227 LLLILFI
-234 GLAVVS
+234 GLSVVS
-240 PSLAITTLATFIIIA
+240 PSLAITTLATFAIIA
-255 AILNSLMKNK
+255 SVLHRLMRNK
-265 AFALGSDEMKYSVES
+265 AFALGSAEMKYSIEG

-293 ATVRNTRDY
+293 ATVRNTRNY
-302 YVDEIGQIRLKVSNA
+302 YIDEIGQIRLRVSNA

-341 LITGVQFYFYD
+341 LITGVQFYLYD

-386 FLGNSAVTIELLKLE
+386 YLGNSAVTIELLNLQKNQDMKVQELE
-401 REPDAK
+401 SPAIKSEF
-407 AKEEVRPSSTMDFQP
+407 SP
-422 EITLRNIDYKYEVD
+422 EISLVNINYKYKVD
-436 SEFQIKD
+436 SEFEIKE
-443 LSLNIHAGEHVAFVG
+443 LNLKIDIGEHVAFVG

-464 TTLVDIILGVIKP
+464 TTLVDIILGVIRP
-477 DSGEVTISGISPLAA
+477 DSGEVTLSGINPLDA
-492 FKNWPQC
+492 FRTWPQS

-521 LRAELENDTKIKSA
+521 LPTELENDIKIKNA
-535 LSRAG
+535 LSKAG
-540 LPHLVDDLPNGL
+540 LLNLIDELPNGL
-552 DTVLGDNGFKLSGG
+552 DTILGDNGFKLSGG

-599 EITKTLLE
+599 EITKTLFE

-620 LSTVREADRVFYLD
+620 LSTVRDADRVFYLD
-634 KGRIEAEGTFDEVR
+634 KGRIEAQGTFDEVR
-648 SKVPNFDIQANLM
+648 SKVPNFDKQANLM

>member
-1 MSRYYCQTSVSRQER
+1 MGSPLVPR
-16 ANQRHHLI
+16 
-24 ASSSLTLKLEVL
+24 LEVL
-36 LGTLKEKLELAGL
+36 LGTQDEKLELAGL
-49 PIKSTVAQFMASR
+49 SIKYSIARFMASR

-77 RKKVTFATASQILL
+77 RKKVTFATASQVLL

-124 LLGFLNLDN
+124 LLEFLNLDA
-133 FTFQQQVAALG
+133 FTFQQQVAVLG
-144 ILATT
+144 ILATA

-169 SSRGA
+169 SSRSA

-182 KFLSQDLTDVNKY
+182 KFLNQDLTEVNKY

-214 VIAATTNLLVDAS
+214 VIAATTNLFVDVS
-227 LLFVLFI
+227 LLFILFV

-240 PSLAITTLATFIIIA
+240 PSLAITTLTTFVIIA
-255 AILNSLMKNK
+255 AILNSLMRNK

-302 YVDEIGQIRLKVSNA
+302 YVDEIGQIRLRVSNA

-386 FLGNSAVTIELLKLE
+386 YLGNSTVTIELLNLQ
-401 REPDAK
+401 RDLDVK
-407 AKEEVRPSSTMDFQP
+407 AQEEDNSNATIDFQP
-422 EITLRNIDYKYEVD
+422 EISLSNVNYRYKAD
-436 SEFQIKD
+436 SEFEIKGM
-443 LSLNIHAGEHVAFVG
+443 SFRINAGEHVAFVG

-464 TTLVDIILGVIKP
+464 TTLVDLILGVIRP
-477 DSGEVTISGISPLAA
+477 DSGEVTISGTNPLAA
-492 FKNWPQC
+492 FETWPQC

-521 LRAELENDTKIKSA
+521 LKAEHENDTKIQRA
-535 LSRAG
+535 LTKAG
-540 LPHLVDDLPNGL
+540 LRNLIGDLPNGL
-552 DTVLGDNGFKLSGG
+552 DTILGDNGFKLSGG

-648 SKVPNFDIQANLM
+648 GKVPNFDKQANLM

>member
-1 MSRYYCQTSVSRQER
+1 
-16 ANQRHHLI
+16 
-24 ASSSLTLKLEVL
+24 
-36 LGTLKEKLELAGL
+36 
-49 PIKSTVAQFMASR
+49 MASR

-77 RKKVTFATASQILL
+77 RKKVTFATVSQILL

-113 QSKRA
+113 QSKKA

-124 LLGFLNLDN
+124 LLEFLNLDN
-133 FTFQQQVAALG
+133 FTFQQQVAVLG
-144 ILATT
+144 ILATA

-182 KFLSQDLTDVNKY
+182 KFLNQDLTEVNKY

-214 VIAATTNLLVDAS
+214 VIAATTNLFVDAS
-227 LLFVLFI
+227 LLLVLFV

-240 PSLAITTLATFIIIA
+240 PSLAITTLTTFVIIA
-255 AILNSLMKNK
+255 AILNGLLKNK

-302 YVDEIGQIRLKVSNA
+302 YVEEIGQIRLKVSNA

-373 ILRLQQGLVQIKN
+373 ILRLQQGLIQIKN
-386 FLGNSAVTIELLKLE
+386 FLGNSAVTIELLNLE
-401 REPDAK
+401 REPHSK
-407 AKEEVRPSSTMDFQP
+407 VKEEVHPSSIMDFQP

-443 LSLNIHAGEHVAFVG
+443 LSLKIHAGEHVAFVG

-477 DSGEVTISGISPLAA
+477 DSGEVTISGINPLAA
-492 FKNWPQC
+492 FKTWPQC

-521 LRAELENDTKIKSA
+521 LKTELENDMKIKNA
-535 LSRAG
+535 LSKAG
-540 LPHLVDDLPNGL
+540 LGNLIDGLPDGL
-552 DTVLGDNGFKLSGG
+552 ETILGDNGFKLSGG

-607 LKQEITLITIAHR
+607 LKQEITMITIAHR

-634 KGRIEAEGTFDEVR
+634 RGRIEAEGTFEEVR
-648 SKVPNFDIQANLM
+648 SKVPNFDKQANLM